1 MSLVLTAS
9 GIAEQ
14 ALRRIGA
21 YSTYDTGPDAE
32 DMGVALEQLDL
43 VIGHLSGTSRPEWLV
58 ETELTVQ
65 MVAGQRVYTLAGTIA
80 KPLQHFHSARYILPD
95 GTVAPLTLVRRDAY
109 LDNEER
115 TDPGRPEIAH
125 IERRD
130 SPRLFVHPVPE
141 ADELGKVE
149 LVGTLYGADI
159 AQARGRT
166 PHGLPVSWQLW
177 LIYELAYHCGTGPIR
192 RLPQGTADA
201 IKRDAAM
208 LRRELDGYQNR
219 EQVNRPRF
227 TRPYDPMRP

>member
-9 GIAEQ
+9 GVAEQ

-21 YSTYDTGPDAE
+21 YSTYDTGPDSE

-58 ETELTVQ
+58 ETEQTVQ
-65 MVAGQRVYTLAGTIA
+65 MVAGQRIYPLTGAIT
-80 KPLQHFHSARYILPD
+80 KPLQHIHSARYILPD
-95 GTVAPLTLVRRDAY
+95 GTVEPFELVRRDAY
-109 LDNEER
+109 LDTEHR
-115 TDPGRPEIAH
+115 TDPGRPTSGH

-130 SPRLFVHPVPE
+130 APRLFVFPIPE
-141 ADELGKVE
+141 ATELGKVE

-159 AQARGRT
+159 AQARGKT
-166 PHGLPVSWQLW
+166 AHGLPVSWQLW
-177 LIYELAYHCGTGPIR
+177 LTYELAYHIGTGPVRRLQQGTSEAIR
-192 RLPQGTADA
+192 RDA
-201 IKRDAAM
+201 NDMRRQLDAF
-208 LRRELDGYQNR
+208 QNR